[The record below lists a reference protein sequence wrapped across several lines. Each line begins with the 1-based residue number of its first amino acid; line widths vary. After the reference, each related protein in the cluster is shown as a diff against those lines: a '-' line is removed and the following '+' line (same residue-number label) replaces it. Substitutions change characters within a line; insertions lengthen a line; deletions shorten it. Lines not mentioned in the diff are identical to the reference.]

1 MVSLGA
7 ISFTG
12 HVLPVLATVLVWFL
26 ATGLVA
32 WLDNRARHTFARS
45 LLLAGVAAIGGI
57 AIIAA
62 TMHSA
67 TLWGVY
73 ASLAG
78 AILVWAWHEIS
89 FLTGVITGPRREA
102 CPPGAR
108 GWQRFTHAVAVV
120 AWHEVALALS
130 AAGLIWMSQGAPNQV
145 GAMAFA
151 LLLAMRLSTKIAIF
165 LGVPNMSA
173 DILPQHL
180 AYLKSY
186 FGKPRLGP
194 ELYAAIAAC
203 LALAA
208 WLATIALAAPAGS
221 ADAAGASLLF
231 ALAALG
237 ALEHLFLALPL
248 RDGALWG
255 WALPV
260 RTPATRRHPA
270 N

>member
-1 MVSLGA
+1 MV
-7 ISFTG
+7 TWTH

-32 WLDNRARHTFARS
+32 WLDNSARHTFARS
-45 LLLAGVAAIGGI
+45 LILAGLAAVAGLM
-57 AIIAA
+57 IIAA
-62 TMHSA
+62 SMQWA
-67 TLWGVY
+67 TLGGVY

-78 AILVWAWHEIS
+78 AILVWAWHEIT
-89 FLTGVITGPRREA
+89 FLTGAITGPRRA
-102 CPPGAR
+102 PCPPGAR
-108 GWQRFTHAVAVV
+108 GWARFVHAVAVV
-120 AWHEVALALS
+120 AWHEMALALS
-130 AAGLIWMSQGAPNQV
+130 AAGLVWMSRDAPNQV

-151 LLLAMRLSTKIAIF
+151 LLLAMRISTKIMIF
-165 LGVPNMSA
+165 RGVPNMSA
-173 DILPQHL
+173 DILPRHL

-186 FGKPRLGP
+186 FGPPRRGV
-194 ELYAAIAAC
+194 ELYLAMAAC

-208 WLATIALAAPAGS
+208 WLATLALAAPAGS
-221 ADAAGASLLF
+221 AEAAGASLLF

-255 WALPV
+255 WALPQ
-260 RTPATRRHPA
+260 RRHPA

>member
-1 MVSLGA
+1 M
-7 ISFTG
+7 
-12 HVLPVLATVLVWFL
+12 
-26 ATGLVA
+26 
-32 WLDNRARHTFARS
+32 
-45 LLLAGVAAIGGI
+45 AA
-57 AIIAA
+57 
-62 TMHSA
+62 
-67 TLWGVY
+67 
-73 ASLAG
+73 
-78 AILVWAWHEIS
+78 
-89 FLTGVITGPRREA
+89 
-102 CPPGAR
+102 
-108 GWQRFTHAVAVV
+108 V

-130 AAGLIWMSQGAPNQV
+130 AAGLIWMSRDAPNQV

-165 LGVPNMSA
+165 LGVPNMST
-173 DILPQHL
+173 DILPPHL
-180 AYLKSY
+180 GYLKSY
-186 FGKPRLGP
+186 FGKPRLGL

-208 WLATIALAAPAGS
+208 WLAAIALAAPANS

-255 WALPV
+255 WALPS
-260 RTPATRRHPA
+260 RHPA